1 MACKWIKLSALLCFR
16 AMCHCSTDLRVS
28 TCGMCIGG
36 LETVGT
42 SQYAVY
48 QVLKLFL
55 KTGLQRI
62 MGGLSSKYCMEASIN
77 M

>member
-1 MACKWIKLSALLCFR
+1 
-16 AMCHCSTDLRVS
+16 MCTD
-28 TCGMCIGG
+28 G

-48 QVLKLFL
+48 QVLKSFL

-62 MGGLSSKYCMEASIN
+62 MGGLLSKYNMEASIN

>member
-1 MACKWIKLSALLCFR
+1 
-16 AMCHCSTDLRVS
+16 MCHCSTGLRVS
-28 TCGMCIGG
+28 TCGMCTDG

-62 MGGLSSKYCMEASIN
+62 MDGLLSKYNMEARIN

>member
-1 MACKWIKLSALLCFR
+1 
-16 AMCHCSTDLRVS
+16 MCHCLTDLRVS
-28 TCGMCIGG
+28 TCDMCTDE

-62 MGGLSSKYCMEASIN
+62 MGGLLSKYRVEASLN